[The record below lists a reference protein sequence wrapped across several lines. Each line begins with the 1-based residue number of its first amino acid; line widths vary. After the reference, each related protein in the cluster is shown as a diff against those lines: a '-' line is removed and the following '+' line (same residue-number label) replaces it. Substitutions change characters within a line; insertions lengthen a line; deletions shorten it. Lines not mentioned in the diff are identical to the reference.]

1 MSLKFLFTSL
11 FDFSKGCFC
20 MCRYLFFCPDCL
32 CRKRYDA
39 SIKDLEKK
47 QDAHR
52 EVLAK
57 LQHQFQQAQVKAA
70 AKA

>member
-1 MSLKFLFTSL
+1 MFPFKGNSILFYA
-11 FDFSKGCFC
+11 CFW
-20 MCRYLFFCPDCL
+20 FIFKT
-32 CRKRYDA
+32 RKRYDA
-39 SIKDLEKK
+39 LIKDLEKK

-52 EVLAK
+52 ETLAK